1 MTFVYRQH
9 TRFEPSVCEDRCRAS
24 VYDNGIRR
32 SYQCQR
38 KPAVIRCVDGK
49 EIGFCKQ
56 HDPEAV
62 KARHTARAKEWERER
77 AEARAKEQ
85 RRADTAKANA
95 AAKAALE
102 QIAAGH
108 NDPRALAAEI
118 LALFPADDLP
128 TPHRAEGA

>member
-1 MTFVYRQH
+1 MTFVYRPRD
-9 TRFEPSVCEDRCRAS
+9 RFESSVREGQCRAS
-24 VYDNGIRR
+24 VYDRTIRR
-32 SYQCQR
+32 SYQCQK
-38 KPAVIRCVDGK
+38 KPAVIRCVDGQDV
-49 EIGFCKQ
+49 GFCKQ

-95 AAKAALE
+95 AAKEALE
-102 QIAAGH
+102 RIAAGH

-118 LALFPADDLP
+118 LALFPADPLP